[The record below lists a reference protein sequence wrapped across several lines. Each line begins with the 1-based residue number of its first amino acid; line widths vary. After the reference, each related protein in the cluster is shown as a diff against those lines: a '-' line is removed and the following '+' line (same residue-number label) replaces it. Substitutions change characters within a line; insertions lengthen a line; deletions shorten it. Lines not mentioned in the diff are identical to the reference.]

1 MRIEGAHALIT
12 GGASGLGL
20 AAAEHLASRGARVFL
35 VDLPDSDG
43 EQVAARLGSDT
54 RFVPTDVTV
63 ESQVASAV
71 ALAAQD
77 GPLRIVANCAGVATP
92 GKLLGRDG
100 PLSYDTYMRVVAINL
115 GGTVNVTAQAAA
127 AMAETEP
134 IDGER
139 GVIVNT
145 ASAAGI
151 EGQVGQIA
159 YGSSKAGVIGLTLPA
174 ARELARHLIRVV
186 TVAPGI
192 FRTPMMAGLPPQV
205 KEALGGKTPHP
216 NRLGQPEE
224 FAALVG
230 HIVTNAM
237 LNGET
242 IRLDGAIRLEPR

>member
-20 AAAEHLASRGARVFL
+20 AAAQRLVSRGATVFL

-43 EQVAARLGSDT
+43 PRVAARLGGDT
-54 RFVPTDVTV
+54 QFIPTDVTD
-63 ESQVASAV
+63 EAQVASAV
-71 ALAAQD
+71 ALAGKD

-100 PLSYDTYMRVVAINL
+100 PLSYDAYMRVVAINL

-127 AMAETEP
+127 AIAGTEP

-139 GVIVNT
+139 GVIINT
-145 ASAAGI
+145 ASAAGL
-151 EGQVGQIA
+151 EGQIGQIA

-174 ARELARHLIRVV
+174 ARELARHQIRVM
-186 TVAPGI
+186 TIAPGV
-192 FRTPMMAGLPPQV
+192 FQTPMMAGLPPQV
-205 KEALGGKTPHP
+205 QEALGGKTPHP

-224 FAALVG
+224 YAALVD
-230 HIVTNAM
+230 HIVTNPM